1 MPDWPQEIRAALAG
15 LNLDPAREAQVVEEL
30 SQHLSDR
37 YEEMLLAGSSPEFAQ
52 QTLRGELTDGSLVS
66 GLRATLPKAPP
77 PLSTGK
83 DGNERWSASLGRDL
97 RHAARLLRLNSGF
110 ATVAIVSL
118 ALGIGANTTIFQILD
133 AVRLRTL
140 PVARPAQLAR
150 VRVVKSVGGRAGNFY
165 SNYSDLTGAIWTGIR
180 EHQQGFSSIAVWA
193 PFRFNLGHGGQA
205 RYADA
210 LLVSGNYFSVLGQQ
224 PSLGR
229 LLSPSDDF
237 RACGADAAVISYGFW
252 QREFGGRPDA
262 VGSKLTLS
270 GNSFEVVGITRPS
283 FFGLEVGKT
292 FDVAVPLCTDPLF
305 STHGALFDK
314 PTTWWLSAVG
324 RLKPGWTLEQA
335 STQLAAISPGIFAS
349 TLPSTY
355 DAVDRKSY
363 LNFVLGAVPESTGVS
378 DLRRHYE
385 DPLWLLLALSGLVL
399 LIACAN
405 LANLMLARAGVRQ
418 REMALRLSLGA
429 TRSRLIRQ
437 LLAESLLLALLGT
450 TAGALLAQ
458 FLSRLLIS
466 FLATQG
472 NPVFVDLAP
481 DWRVLGFTAGVA
493 ILTCILFGL
502 AAALQASRTDP
513 GVAMKAAVRGASAG
527 RERLLLR
534 SALVISQVA
543 LSLVLLSTAFLFTR
557 TLRNLLLLNA
567 GFRQD
572 HLLVVNVDYSSVRL
586 PASRQMAFKQEL
598 LTQIRA
604 VPGVSSAAET
614 LIIPLDRS
622 GWDDNIDFPGGPQ
635 RQDITMN
642 RVSPGYFATMETP
655 LLAGRDFGPT
665 DTPLSPRVAIVSQ
678 TLARKYYSN
687 VDPLGKLFADDDTT
701 YQIVGVVGD
710 TKYYGL
716 RDQPLP
722 IVYASFTQA
731 NGPEQTSALLVRSSE
746 DPGALTSS
754 IQRAA
759 AGLNPGMVLD
769 FSVFSTQ
776 VRDGLLRER
785 LMATLSG
792 FFGALAVILA
802 TVGLYGVI
810 SYMVVRRRSEIGIRM
825 ALGASRG
832 AILAMVLRE
841 AVLLVGVGVAV
852 GSALAFFAGNAAAA
866 MLYGLK
872 PHDPLTLLASIIG
885 LVAVAMLASF
895 VPARRAAIADPMA
908 ALREE

>member
-1 MPDWPQEIRAALAG
+1 
-15 LNLDPAREAQVVEEL
+15 
-30 SQHLSDR
+30 
-37 YEEMLLAGSSPEFAQ
+37 
-52 QTLRGELTDGSLVS
+52 
-66 GLRATLPKAPP
+66 
-77 PLSTGK
+77 
-83 DGNERWSASLGRDL
+83 
-97 RHAARLLRLNSGF
+97 
-110 ATVAIVSL
+110 
-118 ALGIGANTTIFQILD
+118 
-133 AVRLRTL
+133 
-140 PVARPAQLAR
+140 
-150 VRVVKSVGGRAGNFY
+150 
-165 SNYSDLTGAIWTGIR
+165 
-180 EHQQGFSSIAVWA
+180 
-193 PFRFNLGHGGQA
+193 
-205 RYADA
+205 
-210 LLVSGNYFSVLGQQ
+210 
-224 PSLGR
+224 
-229 LLSPSDDF
+229 
-237 RACGADAAVISYGFW
+237 
-252 QREFGGRPDA
+252 
-262 VGSKLTLS
+262 
-270 GNSFEVVGITRPS
+270 
-283 FFGLEVGKT
+283 
-292 FDVAVPLCTDPLF
+292 
-305 STHGALFDK
+305 
-314 PTTWWLSAVG
+314 
-324 RLKPGWTLEQA
+324 
-335 STQLAAISPGIFAS
+335 
-349 TLPSTY
+349 
-355 DAVDRKSY
+355 
-363 LNFVLGAVPESTGVS
+363 
-378 DLRRHYE
+378 
-385 DPLWLLLALSGLVL
+385 
-399 LIACAN
+399 
-405 LANLMLARAGVRQ
+405 
-418 REMALRLSLGA
+418 
-429 TRSRLIRQ
+429 
-437 LLAESLLLALLGT
+437 
-450 TAGALLAQ
+450 
-458 FLSRLLIS
+458 
-466 FLATQG
+466 
-472 NPVFVDLAP
+472 
-481 DWRVLGFTAGVA
+481 
-493 ILTCILFGL
+493 
-502 AAALQASRTDP
+502 
-513 GVAMKAAVRGASAG
+513 
-527 RERLLLR
+527 
-534 SALVISQVA
+534 
-543 LSLVLLSTAFLFTR
+543 
-557 TLRNLLLLNA
+557 
-567 GFRQD
+567 
-572 HLLVVNVDYSSVRL
+572 
-586 PASRQMAFKQEL
+586 
-598 LTQIRA
+598 
-604 VPGVSSAAET
+604 
-614 LIIPLDRS
+614 
-622 GWDDNIDFPGGPQ
+622 
-635 RQDITMN
+635 MN

-852 GSALAFFAGNAAAA
+852 GCALAFFAGTAAAA